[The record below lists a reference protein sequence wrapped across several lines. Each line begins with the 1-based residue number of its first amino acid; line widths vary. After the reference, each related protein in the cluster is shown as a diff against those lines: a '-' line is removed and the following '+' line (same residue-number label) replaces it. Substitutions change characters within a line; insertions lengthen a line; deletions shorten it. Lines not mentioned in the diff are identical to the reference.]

1 MNSGQITVENG
12 VISYTLDKE
21 YTGNGTERIGYGNA
35 PNGPQPHVTF
45 YAKQAQHGAAS
56 LDQGKPVFKSIVF
69 MRLQHPGERDV
80 YEQPARPSDAE
91 RFPREYRH
99 YCSGR
104 VGIPDGAPLQVL
116 FPNHEDVVS
125 NLQYHRI
132 YTVEQLANLSDTA
145 LQNIG
150 MGGLEWQG
158 KARRWLDAVKGGGG
172 FAQLE
177 ENQRKLQV
185 DNTRLRDQNQQ
196 MTSQLQALTNQIAQ
210 LTNAMIQQGGVIPA
224 GGLVHQGFGNAP
236 GLAAFPTQQPARM
249 MPNGFAAPGPG
260 ELGADDHV
268 PHVSAYPDQAP
279 AGVET
284 PIAELLKG
292 DTFADDLTQPE
303 QPATGRPRRR
313 Q

>member
-1 MNSGQITVENG
+1 MGRRASRQNQVRGDHHHAGRPRVPNRAGDDPLLSLLLQATELDAGLCRQSARRWYAAAQVQATERRSSGCSANGETRMNSGQITVENG

-210 LTNAMIQQGGVIPA
+210 LTN
-224 GGLVHQGFGNAP
+224 
-236 GLAAFPTQQPARM
+236 
-249 MPNGFAAPGPG
+249 
-260 ELGADDHV
+260 
-268 PHVSAYPDQAP
+268 
-279 AGVET
+279 
-284 PIAELLKG
+284 
-292 DTFADDLTQPE
+292 
-303 QPATGRPRRR
+303 
-313 Q
+313 